1 MSVTSVTRQA
11 RKAADQRRVWYQA
24 ATSLRLS
31 KALETGKEKKDLDE
45 KKEGAAK

>member
-11 RKAADQRRVWYQA
+11 RKAADQRRVWYQTA
-24 ATSLRLS
+24 IYLRQS
-31 KALETGKEKKDLDE
+31 KPIEPGEEKRDPEE